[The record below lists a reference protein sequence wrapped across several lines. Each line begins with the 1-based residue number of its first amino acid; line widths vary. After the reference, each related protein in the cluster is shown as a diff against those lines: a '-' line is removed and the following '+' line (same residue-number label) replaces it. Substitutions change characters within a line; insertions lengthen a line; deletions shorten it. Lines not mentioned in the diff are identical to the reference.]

1 MPRTT
6 PPSATSFL
14 GAPIVHDPLATRSR
28 FAFLGVPF
36 GVPYDMAGVSPPSAG
51 AAEAVR
57 AASRQFIGEHDHYDF
72 DLAAPLAAD
81 GRLDLVDCGDVA
93 GDPRDLGATAR
104 GATACVRDIV
114 AGGATP
120 LVVGGDH
127 AIPPLVVA
135 GLDQAR
141 ELNILQIDAH
151 LDFRDEV
158 AGIKGGYSSP
168 IRRLREMPF
177 VRDVVQVGLRGS
189 GSARSADVEAAL
201 AAGNV
206 LITADQVHEAGVAVV
221 LDRLRAGARY
231 YVTVDVDGLDPSCAP
246 GAGWPLPG
254 GLQFHQA
261 AAIVRAV
268 ARVGE
273 VAGIDFC
280 EFVPRLDVSGLT
292 ALTVARLLINLIG
305 VSAHKATASQD
316 GRPPDPTSPLRPL

>member
-6 PPSATSFL
+6 APSATSFL
-14 GAPIVHDPLATRSR
+14 GAPVAPDPAAVRAR

-36 GVPYDMAGVSPPSAG
+36 GVPYDMAGVCPPSAG

-57 AASRQFIGEHDHYDF
+57 AASWQFVGEHDHYDF
-72 DLAAPLAAD
+72 DLGGPLAAD

-93 GDPRDLGATAR
+93 GDPRDLAATAR
-104 GATACVRDIV
+104 GATACVRDLV

-135 GLDQAR
+135 GLDHTR

-151 LDFRDEV
+151 LDYRDEV
-158 AGIKGGYSSP
+158 DGVRDGYSSP
-168 IRRLREMPF
+168 IRRLRELPF
-177 VRDVVQVGLRGS
+177 VGDIVQVGLRGS
-189 GSARSADVEAAL
+189 GSARVADVEAAL

-206 LITADQVHEAGVAVV
+206 LITADQVHDAGVAVV

-231 YVTVDVDGLDPSCAP
+231 YITIDVDGLDPGCAP

-254 GLQFHQA
+254 GLQFGQA

-268 ARVGE
+268 ARVAD

-280 EFVPRLDVSGLT
+280 EFVPRLDLNGLT
-292 ALTVARLLINLIG
+292 ALTVTRLLINLIG
-305 VSAHKATASQD
+305 VTAHKEAGSRGVA
-316 GRPPDPTSPLRPL
+316 